1 MITRVH
7 LTNWRAYETLDL
19 PIGEGT
25 TFIVAANGV
34 GKSSFIEAVR
44 WALDPVGRPGDHVMR
59 RRALDT
65 TVHVEL
71 TAGATEVVVERT
83 LTRKSALATPTVTSR
98 ATIDGVP
105 APVDEALSHIADE
118 WRADAALIHRAGFL
132 IDKALI
138 ADKEPQLEEQLIRLY
153 SLDNFQK
160 AQMEIRPVVKALE
173 DQARALKRGAKAG
186 AAQLAQATAAADLA
200 VHVAN
205 AAVGL
210 VAARRGELSAA
221 RAALET
227 TERTT
232 RAARRAERWAADMA
246 TLRVD
251 IEAVLGPV
259 AAGADLAQLLPTAE
273 AGAMAQLQRDI
284 ERRAALTQRLTLL
297 ETSLQRLQ
305 DAEGECPV
313 CRRALN
319 AKSRNHA
326 AHAHE
331 RDIAAVARQLARSEP
346 DLPSS
351 VVDDLGALRRRLVQL
366 GPQPPSPELPVDDV
380 EAARHAAAE
389 AERDWANARAAAA
402 VAASKAVDAQAL
414 VDELVA
420 ARDGSE
426 LVAIYQQVALLEAAD
441 SALAATIDE
450 VLETQLGPLSDQV
463 NRRWEA
469 LFPDRPGLRLDA
481 QGRIRRTFDD
491 DGGDLPSTAFS
502 SGEKVIANILM
513 RLTTISATTGIPFIW
528 IDEPLEHLDPTARS
542 YVAETLCLLPAADG
556 FAQILVTTY
565 EEGLAR
571 QLEERA
577 EHAVRLQ
584 FLEASPPR

>member
-1 MITRVH
+1 MITGVR
-7 LTNWRAYETLDL
+7 LTNWRAYERLDL
-19 PIGEGT
+19 EIGQGT

-44 WALDPVGRPGDHVMR
+44 WALDPGGRPGDHVMR
-59 RRALDT
+59 RRALHT
-65 TVHVEL
+65 TVQVEL
-71 TAGATEVVVERT
+71 KVGTTDVVVART
-83 LTRKSALATPTVTSR
+83 LTRKTAQATPIVTSG
-98 ATIDGVP
+98 ATIDGSPVP
-105 APVDEALSHIADE
+105 L
-118 WRADAALIHRAGFL
+118 DAALDHIAAQWRAGAAPIHRAGFL
-132 IDKALI
+132 IDKALM
-138 ADKEPQLEEQLIRLY
+138 AHEEPQLEEQLIRLY
-153 SLDNFQK
+153 SLDNLQK
-160 AQMEIRPVVKALE
+160 AQLEIRPVVKSLQ
-173 DQARALKRGAKAG
+173 DQARALKREAKAG
-186 AAQLAQATAAADLA
+186 AAELAQATAAADLA
-200 VHVAN
+200 ARVAT
-205 AAVGL
+205 AAAEL
-210 VAARRGELSAA
+210 VASRRHELATA
-221 RAALET
+221 RAALEAC
-227 TERTT
+227 E
-232 RAARRAERWAADMA
+232 RAARDGRRAERWAADMA
-246 TLRVD
+246 TLTVD

-259 AAGADLAQLLPTAE
+259 AAGTDLAQLLHTAE
-273 AGAMAQLQRDI
+273 AVAKAQLQRDI
-284 ERRAALTQRLTLL
+284 ERRAALAERLAAL
-297 ETSLQRLQ
+297 ETSLQRLH

-313 CRRALN
+313 CRRTLTAR
-319 AKSRNHA
+319 SRNHA

-331 RDIAAVARQLARSEP
+331 QDITAVSRQLATIEP
-346 DLPSS
+346 GFPSS
-351 VVDDLGALRRRLVQL
+351 VADELSALHHRLVQL
-366 GPQPPSPELPVDDV
+366 GPPPPSTETSIDDV
-380 EAARHAAAE
+380 EAARNAAAE
-389 AERDWANARAAAA
+389 AERSWGNARAAAA

-414 VDELVA
+414 VDDL
-420 ARDGSE
+420 ARAGHGSE
-426 LVAIYQQVALLEAAD
+426 LARIYQQIALLEAAD

-513 RLTTISATTGIPFIW
+513 RLTTISATTSIPFIW

-571 QLEERA
+571 QLQERD

-584 FLEASPPR
+584 FLEACPPR

>member
-1 MITRVH
+1 MITRVR

-19 PIGEGT
+19 ELGAGT
-25 TFIVAANGV
+25 TFVVAANGV

-44 WALDPVGRPGDHVMR
+44 WALDPAGRPGDHAMR

-65 TVHVEL
+65 MVEVEL
-71 TAGATEVVVERT
+71 KVGASEVVVQRT
-83 LTRKSALATPTVTSR
+83 LTRRSPLAPPTVASS
-98 ATIDGVP
+98 ATIDG
-105 APVDEALSHIADE
+105 APVPVDDALAHIAAQ
-118 WRADAALIHRAGFL
+118 WRADAALLHRAGFL
-132 IDKALI
+132 IDKTLI

-160 AQMEIRPVVKALE
+160 AQQEIRPVVKALE
-173 DQARALKRGAKAG
+173 DQARALKREAKAG
-186 AAQLAQATAAADLA
+186 AAELAQATAAADLA
-200 VHVAN
+200 ARVAT
-205 AAVGL
+205 AAGQL
-210 VAARRGELSAA
+210 VASRRAQLSAA

-227 TERTT
+227 AERAAK
-232 RAARRAERWAADMA
+232 AARRAERWAADMT
-246 TLRVD
+246 TLRADV
-251 IEAVLGPV
+251 EAVLGPV
-259 AAGADLAQLLPTAE
+259 PAGADLALLLRTAE
-273 AGAMAQLQRDI
+273 AAAMAQLQRDI
-284 ERRAALTQRLTLL
+284 ERRAALTERLAAL
-297 ETSLQRLQ
+297 ETSLQRLLA
-305 DAEGECPV
+305 AEGECPL
-313 CRRALN
+313 CRRTLTPR
-319 AKSRNHA
+319 SRNHA

-331 RDIAAVARQLARSEP
+331 QDIDAVTHQLATVEAAV
-346 DLPSS
+346 PST
-351 VVDDLGALRRRLVQL
+351 VVDELAALHRRLVQL
-366 GPQPPSPELPVDDV
+366 GPQPPSLEAPIDDV
-380 EAARHAAAE
+380 EAARNAAAE

-402 VAASKAVDAQAL
+402 VAASKADDAQEL
-414 VDELVA
+414 VDDLA
-420 ARDGSE
+420 RARDGSE

-502 SGEKVIANILM
+502 SGEKVVANILM
-513 RLTTISATTGIPFIW
+513 RLTTISATTGIPFVW
-528 IDEPLEHLDPTARS
+528 IDEPLEHLDPTARA

-577 EHAVRLQ
+577 DHAVRLQ

>member
-1 MITRVH
+1 MITRVR

-19 PIGEGT
+19 RIGAGT

-44 WALDPVGRPGDHVMR
+44 FALDPAGRPGDHVMR

-65 TVHVEL
+65 TVNVEL
-71 TAGATEVVVERT
+71 TAGGTRVAVTRT
-83 LTRKSALATPTVTSR
+83 LTRRSAQATPTVTSD
-98 ATIDGVP
+98 ATIDGVAVP
-105 APVDEALSHIADE
+105 FDDALRHIAHQ
-118 WRADAALIHRAGFL
+118 WSADAALIHRAGFL

-160 AQMEIRPVVKALE
+160 AQLEIRPVVKALE
-173 DQARALKRGAKAG
+173 DQARALKRSAKAG
-186 AAQLAQATAAADLA
+186 AAELAQATAAADLA
-200 VHVAN
+200 ARVAD
-205 AAVGL
+205 AAGGL
-210 VAARRGELSAA
+210 VASRRADLAAA
-221 RAALET
+221 RATLESC
-227 TERTT
+227 ERAA

-246 TLRVD
+246 TLRADV
-251 IEAVLGPV
+251 EAVLGPV
-259 AAGADLAQLLPTAE
+259 AAGADLAQLLRTAE

-284 ERRAALTQRLTLL
+284 ETRAALAERLTAL
-297 ETSLQRLQ
+297 ETSLQRLR
-305 DAEGECPV
+305 DAEGECPL
-313 CRRALN
+313 CRRALT
-319 AKSRNHA
+319 ARSRNHA

-331 RDIAAVARQLARSEP
+331 QDIAAVLDELATIEP

-351 VVDDLGALRRRLVQL
+351 VVDDLAALHRRLVQL
-366 GPQPPSPELPVDDV
+366 GPQPSSAEPADDV
-380 EAARHAAAE
+380 EAARDAAAA

-402 VAASKAVDAQAL
+402 VAASKAEDAQAL
-414 VDELVA
+414 ADELA
-420 ARDGSE
+420 RARDGSE

-441 SALAATIDE
+441 SALGATIDE

-502 SGEKVIANILM
+502 SGEKVVANILM
-513 RLTTISATTGIPFIW
+513 RLTTITATTSIPFVW

-542 YVAETLCLLPAADG
+542 YVAETLALLPAPDG
-556 FAQILVTTY
+556 LAQILVTTY

-571 QLEERA
+571 QLEGRPGP
-577 EHAVRLQ
+577 AVRLQ

>member
-1 MITRVH
+1 MITRVR
-7 LTNWRAYETLDL
+7 LTNWRAYERLDL
-19 PIGEGT
+19 QIDEGT
-25 TFIVAANGV
+25 TFLVAANGV

-44 WALDPVGRPGDHVMR
+44 WALEPGGRPADHVMR

-71 TAGATEVVVERT
+71 KVGPAEVVVART
-83 LTRKSALATPTVTSR
+83 LTRKSALAAPTVTST

-105 APVDEALSHIADE
+105 VLVDEALSHIAAE
-118 WRADAALIHRAGFL
+118 WTAGSALIHRAGFL

-153 SLDNFQK
+153 SLDNLQK

-186 AAQLAQATAAADLA
+186 AAQLAEARAAADLA
-200 VHVAN
+200 AQVAS

-210 VAARRGELSAA
+210 VASRRDELSTA
-221 RAALET
+221 RATLEGC
-227 TERTT
+227 ERAA
-232 RAARRAERWAADMA
+232 RAARRAERWAAEMT
-246 TLRVD
+246 TLTVD

-259 AAGADLAQLLPTAE
+259 EAGTDLAHLLRTAQAGAN
-273 AGAMAQLQRDI
+273 AQLQREI
-284 ERRAALTQRLTLL
+284 ERRAALTERLTLL
-297 ETSLQRLQ
+297 ETSRQRLR

-319 AKSRNHA
+319 ARSRNHA

-331 RDIAAVARQLARSEP
+331 QDIAAVTHLLEAIDP
-346 DLPSS
+346 DSPSS
-351 VVDDLGALRRRLVQL
+351 VVDDLTALSRRLVQL
-366 GPQPPSPELPVDDV
+366 GPQPPSSDTSLDDL
-380 EAARHAAAE
+380 ERARTAAAE
-389 AERDWANARAAAA
+389 AERLWGNARAAAA
-402 VAASKAVDAQAL
+402 VAASKAQDAQAL
-414 VDELVA
+414 VDDLER

-426 LVAIYQQVALLEAAD
+426 LVAIYQQLALLEAAD
-441 SALAATIDE
+441 SALTATIAE
-450 VLETQLGPLSDQV
+450 VLEKQLGPLSDQV

-469 LFPDRPGLRLDA
+469 LFPDRAGLRLDA

-513 RLTTISATTGIPFIW
+513 RLTTISATTRIPFIW

-542 YVAETLCLLPAADG
+542 YVAETLCLLPAPDG

-571 QLEERA
+571 QLEGRA

-584 FLEASPPR
+584 FLEAAPPR

>member
-1 MITRVH
+1 MITRVR
-7 LTNWRAYETLDL
+7 LTNWRAYEKLDL

-25 TFIVAANGV
+25 TFVVAANGV

-44 WALDPVGRPGDHVMR
+44 WALDPGGRPGDHVMR

-71 TAGATEVVVERT
+71 QVGTTEVVVERT
-83 LTRKSALATPTVTSR
+83 LTRRSALATPTATSS

-105 APVDEALSHIADE
+105 VPVDEALGHIAGE

-153 SLDNFQK
+153 SLDNLQK

-186 AAQLAQATAAADLA
+186 AAELAQATAAADLA
-200 VHVAN
+200 ARVAN

-210 VAARRGELSAA
+210 VASRRDELSTARSTMEA
-221 RAALET
+221 CERAAK
-227 TERTT
+227 
-232 RAARRAERWAADMA
+232 AARRAERWAADMA

-251 IEAVLGPV
+251 VEAVLGPV

-284 ERRAALTQRLTLL
+284 ERRAGLTERLTLL
-297 ETSLQRLQ
+297 QTSLQRLH

-313 CRRALN
+313 CRRALS
-319 AKSRNHA
+319 AKGRNHA

-331 RDIAAVARQLARSEP
+331 QDIADVIRQLAIDEP
-346 DLPSS
+346 ELPSS

-366 GPQPPSPELPVDDV
+366 GPQPPSPETPVDDV
-380 EAARHAAAE
+380 EGARNAAAA
-389 AERDWANARAAAA
+389 AERDWVNARAAAA
-402 VAASKAVDAQAL
+402 VAASKAEDAQAL
-414 VDELVA
+414 VDELVS

-426 LVAIYQQVALLEAAD
+426 LRAIYQQVALLEAAD
-441 SALAATIDE
+441 SALAATINE

-513 RLTTISATTGIPFIW
+513 RLTTISATTSIPFIW

>member
-1 MITRVH
+1 MITRVR
-7 LTNWRAYETLDL
+7 LKNWRAYETLDVS
-19 PIGEGT
+19 IGEGT

-44 WALDPVGRPGDHVMR
+44 WALDPGGRPGDHVMR

-71 TAGATEVVVERT
+71 RVGTAEVVVART
-83 LTRKSALATPTVTSR
+83 LARKTALAAPTVTGR

-105 APVDEALSHIADE
+105 VSVGEALTYVANE
-118 WRADAALIHRAGFL
+118 WSADAALIHRAGFL
-132 IDKALI
+132 VDKALI

-153 SLDNFQK
+153 SLDNLQK
-160 AQMEIRPVVKALE
+160 AQLEIRTVVKALE
-173 DQARALKRGAKAG
+173 DRARALKRGAKAG
-186 AAQLAQATAAADLA
+186 TAELAQATAAADLA
-200 VHVAN
+200 ARVAD
-205 AAVGL
+205 AAVAL
-210 VAARRGELSAA
+210 VASRRDELSTA
-221 RAALET
+221 RATLESCQ
-227 TERTT
+227 RAAK
-232 RAARRAERWAADMA
+232 AARRAERWAVDMA
-246 TLRVD
+246 DLQAA

-259 AAGADLAQLLPTAE
+259 ASGADLVQLVSTAQ
-273 AGAMAQLQRDI
+273 AGAMAQMQRDI
-284 ERRAALTQRLTLL
+284 ERRAALTERLTLL
-297 ETSLQRLQ
+297 ETSLQRLR

-331 RDIAAVARQLARSEP
+331 QDIAAVTRQLAADEP

-351 VVDDLGALRRRLVQL
+351 VVDDLGDLHRRLLQL
-366 GPQPPSPELPVDDV
+366 GPRPPSPETPVADV
-380 EAARHAAAE
+380 EEARTAASD
-389 AERDWANARAAAA
+389 AERDWGNARAAAA
-402 VAASKAVDAQAL
+402 VAASKVEDAQAL
-414 VDELVA
+414 VDDL
-420 ARDGSE
+420 ARAQDGSE
-426 LVAIYQQVALLEAAD
+426 LVAVYQQIALLEAAD
-441 SALAATIDE
+441 AALAATVNE
-450 VLETQLGPLSDQV
+450 VLETQLGPLSDEV

-502 SGEKVIANILM
+502 SGEKVIANVLM
-513 RLTTISATTGIPFIW
+513 RLTTMSATTGIPFIW

-542 YVAETLCLLPAADG
+542 YVAETLCLLPSADG

-565 EEGLAR
+565 EEELAR
-571 QLEERA
+571 LLEEQGD
-577 EHAVRLQ
+577 HAVRLQ

>member
-1 MITRVH
+1 MITRVR
-7 LTNWRAYETLDL
+7 LTNWRAYERLDL
-19 PIGEGT
+19 QIGEGT

-44 WALDPVGRPGDHVMR
+44 WALDPGGRPGDHVMR

-71 TAGATEVVVERT
+71 EVGTTEVVVERT
-83 LTRKSALATPTVTSR
+83 LTRKTPLATPTAASS

-105 APVDEALSHIADE
+105 VPVDDALRHIADA
-118 WRADAALIHRAGFL
+118 WSAGTALIHRAGFL
-132 IDKALI
+132 IDKTLM

-153 SLDNFQK
+153 SLDNLQK

-186 AAQLAQATAAADLA
+186 AAELAQATAAADLA
-200 VHVAN
+200 ARVAH
-205 AAVGL
+205 AAVAL
-210 VAARRGELSAA
+210 VSSRRAELSTA
-221 RAALET
+221 RATLEAS
-227 TERTT
+227 ERAA

-246 TLRVD
+246 SLRAD
-251 IEAVLGPV
+251 IEAFLGPV
-259 AAGADLAQLLPTAE
+259 TAGADLTQLLRTAE

-284 ERRAALTQRLTLL
+284 ETRAALAERLTAL
-297 ETSLQRLQ
+297 ETSLQRLRE
-305 DAEGECPV
+305 AGGECPL

-319 AKSRNHA
+319 ARSRNHA

-331 RDIAAVARQLARSEP
+331 QDIAAVLGQLATIVP

-351 VVDDLGALRRRLVQL
+351 VVDDLGALHRRLVQL
-366 GPQPPSPELPVDDV
+366 GPQPPSPEIPADDLDG
-380 EAARHAAAE
+380 ARNAAAA

-402 VAASKAVDAQAL
+402 VAASKAEDAKAL
-414 VDELVA
+414 VDELA
-420 ARDGSE
+420 RARDGSE

-441 SALAATIDE
+441 SALAATINE

-491 DGGDLPSTAFS
+491 DGGDLPSTVFS

-513 RLTTISATTGIPFIW
+513 RLTTISATTSIPFIW

-577 EHAVRLQ
+577 EHAVQLQ

>member
-1 MITRVH
+1 MITRVR

-19 PIGEGT
+19 RIGAGT
-25 TFIVAANGV
+25 TFVVAANGI

-44 WALDPVGRPGDHVMR
+44 FALDPAGRPGDHAMR

-71 TAGATEVVVERT
+71 TAGTTEVAVTRT
-83 LTRKSALATPTVTSR
+83 LTRRSAQATPTVTSD
-98 ATIDGVP
+98 ATVDGVAVP
-105 APVDEALSHIADE
+105 FDDALHHIAHQ
-118 WRADAALIHRAGFL
+118 WSADAPLIHRAGFL

-160 AQMEIRPVVKALE
+160 AQLEIRPVVKALE
-173 DQARALKRGAKAG
+173 DQARALKRSAKAG
-186 AAQLAQATAAADLA
+186 AAELAQATAAADLA
-200 VHVAN
+200 ARVAD
-205 AAVGL
+205 AAGGL
-210 VAARRGELSAA
+210 VAARRAELAAA
-221 RAALET
+221 RATLESC
-227 TERTT
+227 ERAA
-232 RAARRAERWAADMA
+232 RAARRAERWAADLA
-246 TLRVD
+246 ILRAD

-259 AAGADLAQLLPTAE
+259 AAEADLAQLLRTAE

-284 ERRAALTQRLTLL
+284 ETRAALAERLTAL
-297 ETSLQRLQ
+297 ETSLQRLR
-305 DAEGECPV
+305 DAQGECPL
-313 CRRALN
+313 CRRALT
-319 AKSRNHA
+319 ARSRNHA

-331 RDIAAVARQLARSEP
+331 QDIAAVLGQLATIEP

-351 VVDDLGALRRRLVQL
+351 VVDDLAALHRRLVQL
-366 GPQPPSPELPVDDV
+366 GPQPPSAEPADDV
-380 EAARHAAAE
+380 EAARDAAAA

-402 VAASKAVDAQAL
+402 VAASKAEDAQAL
-414 VDELVA
+414 VDDLA
-420 ARDGSE
+420 RARDGSE

-441 SALAATIDE
+441 SALGATIDE

-502 SGEKVIANILM
+502 SGEKVVANILM
-513 RLTTISATTGIPFIW
+513 RLTTISATTSIPFVW

-542 YVAETLCLLPAADG
+542 YVAETLALLPAPDG
-556 FAQILVTTY
+556 LAQILVTTY

-571 QLEERA
+571 QLEGRPGP
-577 EHAVRLQ
+577 AVRLQ